1 MTVKIQGKRAH
12 GAYPW
17 RGINAI
23 DIAIDAIKEI
33 KNMKFSRSK
42 HRHLRPPTIN
52 VGTVRG
58 GDKVNIVAD
67 WCEFELDFRFLPGDS
82 ANRIIRQVKGVL
94 GKYSKKHKVQIQ
106 GIQQP
111 YNIPESHSLVRC
123 LRGSAAKFKIVA
135 RVKGSEGAT
144 VITFFQHKGIP
155 AVATGYGCGG
165 CAHTADEYVRI
176 ENLYKGAL
184 MLEDFLKN
192 YSFNRN

>member
-1 MTVKIQGKRAH
+1 
-12 GAYPW
+12 
-17 RGINAI
+17 
-23 DIAIDAIKEI
+23 
-33 KNMKFSRSK
+33 
-42 HRHLRPPTIN
+42 
-52 VGTVRG
+52 
-58 GDKVNIVAD
+58 
-67 WCEFELDFRFLPGDS
+67 
-82 ANRIIRQVKGVL
+82 
-94 GKYSKKHKVQIQ
+94 
-106 GIQQP
+106 
-111 YNIPESHSLVRC
+111 
-123 LRGSAAKFKIVA
+123 VA